1 MGEVLRL
8 IDNDSVIPNESTWH
22 VCQNGG
28 LRLMSEGSPYK
39 LFSLYEFSNLIL
51 LNFRKKRILRRF
63 YLMFFDLFSNA

>member
-39 LFSLYEFSNLIL
+39 L
-51 LNFRKKRILRRF
+51 
-63 YLMFFDLFSNA
+63 